1 MSSASTS
8 DPASIRDTLVSMEVL
23 WDRLRQHEDQ
33 VPVPQWHKD
42 LLDERLKLIEEV
54 KARFIDWE
62 TAKQRIAA
70 RTA

>member
-23 WDRLRQHEDQ
+23 WDRMRQHEEQ
-33 VPVPQWHKD
+33 VPVPPWHKD
-42 LLDERLKLIEEV
+42 LLDERLKQTEEG
-54 KARFIDWE
+54 KARFIEWE